1 MNVSKLLSKI
11 YFSSIKDEND
21 QFTSLQLVNA
31 VITKLLVLSLKGPIM
46 MQYRIQV
53 KLLYKDKGIYLRVK
67 NNLSIFD
74 KA

>member
-11 YFSSIKDEND
+11 YFSSIKDENY

-46 MQYRIQV
+46 MQYRIQG
-53 KLLYKDKGIYLRVK
+53 KLFYKGKGVYLRVK